1 MDKNTIQSIQKC
13 NLRAYLKTNKM
24 RSVFGPFTL
33 DVWSENVTVCVPLGA
48 LLVVVNMTVRSAPF
62 KVTAICGFP
71 SRVCILH
78 TSHSSFVTEPLY
90 LSVATKTYDGG
101 SPSGKSVLGDRKVKV
116 GELRGVQE
124 VEN

>member
-33 DVWSENVTVCVPLGA
+33 DVWSENVTVCVPLGV

-62 KVTAICGFP
+62 KVTAICGLP

>member
-1 MDKNTIQSIQKC
+1 
-13 NLRAYLKTNKM
+13 M
-24 RSVFGPFTL
+24 RSVFGLFTL
-33 DVWSENVTVCVPLGA
+33 DVWCENVTVCVPLGA

-90 LSVATKTYDGG
+90 RSVATKTYDGG
-101 SPSGKSVLGDRKVKV
+101 NPSGKSVLESKKVKV
-116 GELRGVQE
+116 SELRGMQE
-124 VEN
+124 IEIEVGIYCVASLRSSQDVTA